1 MQSYVSLPYLLDE
14 ILLESFAL
22 FSCFPVLSLSLP
34 LLHRPLLNL
43 LNFPRLLLI
52 HSLKLRDGQ
61 GRRNSLPSIQK

>member
-1 MQSYVSLPYLLDE
+1 
-14 ILLESFAL
+14 
-22 FSCFPVLSLSLP
+22 
-34 LLHRPLLNL
+34 L